1 MCMEN
6 EKMMRNEA
14 PSLFGDGFK
23 FMEAWVCD
31 VKHPKVRETY
41 NILPAS

>member
-1 MCMEN
+1 
-6 EKMMRNEA
+6 MMRNEA

-31 VKHPKVRETY
+31 VKHPKGEVRETH